1 MTQSRDLREI
11 ASFRDPRYRAK
22 ADVLELNA
30 DLDLGPSLT
39 LSSQTAY
46 NKDGVYSFQ
55 DFNRFNTVPVL
66 NDTSLIV
73 EDHGVGPV
81 GFRGVTPG
89 GVFCDPQIGCSNTIG
104 TFDVSSSYSK
114 QFSLELRLQSS
125 FDRSEE
131 RRVGKECVSTCRSR
145 WSPYHDKKKK

>member
-22 ADVLELNA
+22 ADVFELNA

-55 DFNRFNTVPVL
+55 DFNRFNTVQVF

-89 GVFCDPQIGCSNTIG
+89 GVF
-104 TFDVSSSYSK
+104 
-114 QFSLELRLQSS
+114 
-125 FDRSEE
+125 RSEE
-131 RRVGKECVSTCRSR
+131 HTSELQSLMRISYAVFCL
-145 WSPYHDKKKK
+145 KKKKNVNTT